1 MASMRA
7 PAWDGLNMYGKQ
19 VRGIERST
27 FVIDRE
33 GKLAHEWRKVKVEG
47 HAREVLEFVAKL

>member
-1 MASMRA
+1 MLRRPPDS
-7 PAWDGLNMYGKQ
+7 LNMYGKQ

-33 GKLAHEWRKVKVEG
+33 GRLAREWRKVKVEG